1 MCKILHIMPRTAPN
15 LLPKVKRLLTGVGE
29 NIRAARLR
37 RRHTAALV
45 AERAGITRHT
55 LLKVEK
61 GDPAVALG
69 IYARVLQA
77 LRLESGLA
85 AIARDDELGRKLQD
99 AELEAKSTRRRA
111 RKSSKS

>member
-1 MCKILHIMPRTAPN
+1 MPRTTPN
-15 LLPKVKRLLTGVGE
+15 LLPRLRRLLAGIGH

-37 RRHTAALV
+37 RGFSAALV
-45 AERAGITRHT
+45 AERAGITRAT

-77 LRLESGLA
+77 LRLENDLA
-85 AIARDDELGRKLQD
+85 VIARDDELGRRLQD
-99 AELEAKSTRRRA
+99 ARLEGGKQPRA
-111 RKSSKS
+111 PNDPAESS

>member
-1 MCKILHIMPRTAPN
+1 MPRTSPN
-15 LLPKVKRLLTGVGE
+15 LLPKVKRMLARIGG

-37 RRHTAALV
+37 RRYSAALV
-45 AERAGITRHT
+45 AERAGISRHT

-77 LRLESGLA
+77 LRLEDDLA
-85 AIARDDELGRKLQD
+85 DIARDDELGRKLQD
-99 AELEAKSTRRRA
+99 AELEAKSTRRRSKDA
-111 RKSSKS
+111 PESS

>member
-1 MCKILHIMPRTAPN
+1 MPRTSPN
-15 LLPKVKRLLTGVGE
+15 LLPRLKRLLSGVGV

-37 RRHTAALV
+37 RQYSAALV

-77 LRLESGLA
+77 LRLEDDLA
-85 AIARDDELGRKLQD
+85 VIARDDELGRKLQD
-99 AELEAKSTRRRA
+99 AELEAKSARA
-111 RKSSKS
+111 SRDSSSSS

>member
-1 MCKILHIMPRTAPN
+1 MPRTSPN
-15 LLPKVKRLLTGVGE
+15 LLPRVKRLLTGIGE

-37 RRHTAALV
+37 RQYSAALV

-77 LRLESGLA
+77 LRLEDDLA
-85 AIARDDELGRKLQD
+85 AIAGNDELGRKLQD
-99 AELEAKSTRRRA
+99 AELEARSTRRRG
-111 RKSSKS
+111 KDSSKSS